1 VTLKQYFLLTKVT
14 SISCIKICAFL
25 FTSIATII
33 AALVTW
39 ETGTNEDAWEVFIGT
54 ELFGNGLALFIYVV
68 AFLDGYYRAKRTIS
82 QWERVPQTVK
92 SNYSLALVRKNL
104 NPKYNFMQFEI
115 MSEQEGG
122 YQKLSELFKIKYLGF
137 H

>member
-1 VTLKQYFLLTKVT
+1 
-14 SISCIKICAFL
+14 
-25 FTSIATII
+25 
-33 AALVTW
+33 
-39 ETGTNEDAWEVFIGT
+39 
-54 ELFGNGLALFIYVV
+54 
-68 AFLDGYYRAKRTIS
+68 LDGYYRAKRTIS